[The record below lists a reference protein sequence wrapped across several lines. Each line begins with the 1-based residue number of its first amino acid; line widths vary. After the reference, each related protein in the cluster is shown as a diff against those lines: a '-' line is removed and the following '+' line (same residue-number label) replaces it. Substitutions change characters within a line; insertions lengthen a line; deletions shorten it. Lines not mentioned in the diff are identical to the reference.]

1 MPWYLYVTNDYVKGF
16 SCKFYNQEE
25 RIVKFQV
32 AIRPLLVL
40 ATTDVTVLLG
50 IARFVIV
57 AGLTYCIQLNAQ
69 TFIVLIIM
77 S

>member
-1 MPWYLYVTNDYVKGF
+1 MPWYLYFANDYVEGF